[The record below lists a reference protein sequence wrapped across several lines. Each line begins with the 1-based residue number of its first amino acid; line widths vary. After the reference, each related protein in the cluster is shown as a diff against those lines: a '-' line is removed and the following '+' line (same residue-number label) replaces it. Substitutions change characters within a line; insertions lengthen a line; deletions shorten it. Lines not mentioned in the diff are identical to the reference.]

1 MIKKEV
7 FSRFY
12 CSHIS
17 QDVKE
22 IESEYRI
29 FSNHWNEAIED
40 YMKKEDEPQ
49 VDSEYVQLAYLYAI
63 IWEDFSLASLQR
75 DKNAIENILFVTL
88 ATTISNN
95 ILAIISL
102 SLNGLDY
109 QAMNIMRSL
118 YEICLLLL
126 NISIDEE
133 KRTEF
138 ASSAKKENS
147 YEVWR
152 KFFNIRAMLE
162 TLSAYT
168 DGKELSEYWL
178 GEYKQY
184 YSRLSSFV
192 HNDFA
197 NMYIYSYNQLETE
210 SESRLLNINGHFV
223 TRYNEILE
231 GTINIIWAVSRV
243 FSYIME
249 DENHEKFI
257 KQILGDHSTEKF
269 RFAYNGCY
277 LADYYYLKLK
287 NIID

>member
-1 MIKKEV
+1 MVKKEL
-7 FSRFY
+7 FSEFY

-17 QDVKE
+17 QDFEE
-22 IESEYRI
+22 IKNEYRI
-29 FSNHWNEAIED
+29 FSNHWNEAIGD

-49 VDSEYVQLAYLYAI
+49 ANSEYIQLAYLYAI
-63 IWEDFSLASLQR
+63 IWGDFSVASLLR
-75 DKNAIENILFVTL
+75 DKNAIENILFATL
-88 ATTISNN
+88 ATTISND

-102 SLNGLDY
+102 SLDGLDY

-118 YEICLLLL
+118 YEVCLLLL

-138 ASSAKKENS
+138 AKSAEKGNS

-152 KFFNIRAMLE
+152 KFFNIRTMLE

-168 DGKELSEYWL
+168 AGKELSEYWL
-178 GEYKQY
+178 SEYKQY

-197 NMYIYSYNQLETE
+197 NMYVYSYNKPETE
-210 SESRLLNINGHFV
+210 SEFRLLNVNAHFA

-231 GTINIIWAVSRV
+231 ETIDIIWMMSRV
-243 FSYIME
+243 FRYMME
-249 DENHEKFI
+249 DENHVGFI
-257 KQILGDHSTEKF
+257 RQILGDHSIEEF
-269 RFAYNGCY
+269 RFANNGCY
-277 LADYYYLKLK
+277 FANYYYLKLK
-287 NIID
+287 DIS